1 MANPKATKCRHCGLG
16 GELYKGAH
24 MKCHGEYCRKMAA
37 MKRGPNKC
45 RRCWVVIEAGKK
57 LCADC
62 AEVSRK
68 EAIKRYEIKRRPC
81 KRCACGC
88 GEELPRG
95 FTGRFLEGHN
105 PRLKQPQVRARRR
118 KAVAAKK
125 AHPMGQIVV
134 AAPRERPFAQPRK
147 AAIDLPPTNPHGVEP
162 RRIPPV
168 GAAGW
173 SVSDARRF
181 G

>member
-1 MANPKATKCRHCGLG
+1 MANPKATKCRHCGEG

-45 RRCWVVIEAGKK
+45 RRCWVVIEAGVK
-57 LCADC
+57 LCSDC
-62 AEVSRK
+62 AVASRK
-68 EAIKRYEIKRRPC
+68 EALRRYEAKRRPC
-81 KRCACGC
+81 KSCACGC
-88 GEELPRG
+88 GGELPRG
-95 FTGRFLEGHN
+95 FTGRFLPDHN
-105 PRLKQPQVRARRR
+105 PRLKQPQVRVRRR
-118 KAVAAKK
+118 KVAQKK
-125 AHPMGQIVV
+125 QHPMGQIVV
-134 AAPRERPFAQPRK
+134 GTPRERPFAEPGK
-147 AAIDLPPTNPHGVEP
+147 PVIDQPPTNPRGVEP

-173 SVSDARRF
+173 SVAEARRF

>member
-24 MKCHGEYCRKMAA
+24 MRCHGEYCRKMAA

-45 RRCWVVIEAGKK
+45 RRCWVVIEAGRK

-68 EAIKRYEIKRRPC
+68 EALRRYEEKRRPL
-81 KRCACGC
+81 KVCGC
-88 GEELPRG
+88 GCGGELPRG
-95 FTGRFLEGHN
+95 FTGRFLPDHN
-105 PRLKQPQVRARRR
+105 PRLKQPQVRVRRR
-118 KAVAAKK
+118 NVAKK
-125 AHPMGQIVV
+125 KQHPMGQIVV
-134 AAPRERPFAQPRK
+134 GAACERPFAEPRVSL
-147 AAIDLPPTNPHGVEP
+147 ADLPATNPHGIEP

-168 GAAGW
+168 GAAAW
-173 SVSDARRF
+173 SVADARRW